1 MQFDLAPMLKY
12 FTLNDC
18 LDIGARIILSAIC
31 GAIIGFERERRYKNA
46 GLRTHIIVA
55 IAGAILMIVSKYGF
69 LDIAT
74 IDGVRLTSDSGR
86 VAAAVIQSIGFLGA
100 GVIYVRKESIIGL
113 TTAAGLWATV
123 GIGMCFGSGMYVLGI
138 STTAIIMLVQILL
151 RIHHRRMP
159 IQTVGIVTCNL
170 TKHNMTVEELAS
182 KFKSIGATL
191 RDLSMQRDDVKGVT
205 VKANVTFN
213 DRKSMMDHVN
223 MIYVFPFIDSF
234 EVYPSM

>member
-1 MQFDLAPMLKY
+1 MQFDLAPMLRY
-12 FTLNDC
+12 FTVADC
-18 LDIGARIILSAIC
+18 LDLGLRIILSAIC

-69 LDIAT
+69 LDIAS
-74 IDGVRLTSDSGR
+74 IDGVRLTSDGGR

-138 STTAIIMLVQILL
+138 STTAIIMVVQILL

-159 IQTVGIVTCNL
+159 VQTVGIVTCNL
-170 TKHNMTVEELAS
+170 SKHNLTVDELAS
-182 KFKSIGATL
+182 KFTAIGATL
-191 RDLSMQRDDVKGVT
+191 RDLSMQRDEVRGVS

-213 DRKSMMDHVN
+213 DRKSMMEHVD
-223 MIYVFPFIDSF
+223 MIRDMSFIDSF
-234 EVYPSM
+234 EVYPAT